1 MTTTI
6 EYPRLPASRA
16 LEAEYRPFPDRQG
29 RNSRQEWFE
38 VPAMVL
44 ALELPAGVRILEVG
58 CGRGVALPELHRM
71 LAPSRLTGLD
81 IDPAALAEAK
91 ARARRRATPV
101 ELVPGDVRELPFPDG
116 AFDLVVDFGTCYH
129 IARAGTAIREIARV
143 LARGGIFVCETRI
156 SQFLSHPAR
165 SRGRRLPDE
174 VGRLFR
180 HRRSALLWTS
190 RLVNA

>member
-1 MTTTI
+1 MTLTI
-6 EYPRLPASRA
+6 EYPRPAASGLP
-16 LEAEYRPFPDRQG
+16 ETEYRPFPDREG

-44 ALELPAGVRILEVG
+44 ALKLPAGVRILEVG

-81 IDPAALAEAK
+81 LDPAALAEAR
-91 ARARRRATPV
+91 ARATRRETPV

-116 AFDLVVDFGTCYH
+116 AFDLVVDFGTCFH
-129 IARAGTAIREIARV
+129 IARPGAAIREVARV
-143 LARGGIFVCETRI
+143 LAPGGIFVHETRI
-156 SQFLSHPAR
+156 NQFFSHPVR

-174 VGRLFR
+174 TLRLFR

-190 RLVNA
+190 RLVRA